1 MNDLF
6 DAAWEIHQFLSR
18 HKIAY
23 AIIGGFAVQQW
34 GAPRLTVDV
43 DLTVFTPIEQEPD
56 ELVRLIHTQ
65 FPRRVSDPY
74 DLARRARLI
83 VTQASNGRSIDIS
96 FAIPGYWD
104 EMLERI
110 TDFELEAGK
119 VVRVCSA
126 EDLIIHKCIAGRPQD
141 LKDIIG
147 VIARQGKD
155 LDAAYIRKWLKLFVQ
170 TLAESKVL
178 ERFENAWKKA
188 RATGQKKTLGKAKH
202 FKRRK

>member
-6 DAAWEIHQFLSR
+6 DAAWEIHQFLSQ

-34 GAPRLTVDV
+34 GVPRLTVDV
-43 DLTVFTPIEQEPD
+43 DLTVFTPIEQGTD

-74 DLARRARLI
+74 ELARRARLI
-83 VTQASNGRSIDIS
+83 VTRASNGRGIDIS

-104 EMLERI
+104 EMLERT
-110 TDFELEAGK
+110 TDFELERGK
-119 VVRVCSA
+119 VVRICSA
-126 EDLIIHKCIAGRPQD
+126 EDLVIHKCIAGRPQD
-141 LKDIIG
+141 LRDIIG
-147 VIARQGKD
+147 VVARQGKT
-155 LDAAYIRKWLKLFVQ
+155 LDAEYIRKWLKIFVQ
-170 TLAESKVL
+170 TLAEPKIL
-178 ERFENAWKKA
+178 ERFEDACKEA
-188 RATGQKKTLGKAKH
+188 RTAGQKKILGKAKP